1 LSLAH
6 AYRDSRLGR
15 ASSALRRFWQQSGIA
30 RWLAGEPAW
39 TAPDTL
45 RSTAL
50 ARALTC
56 VFARLRLPAF
66 RPAVDASRALP
77 FIAARAWLLLV
88 AVMGYAVIDFALR
101 NGPLAGG
108 AAASF
113 WDEMLLAAGLALL
126 LARLACRGLQTY
138 RYTALDIP
146 ILFYI
151 GVFTFLFLVRSPET
165 AIGLEG
171 VRVYT
176 EYVLWYFLATQ
187 LCDRRGQAQVLATV
201 LVGITTL
208 IALYGIVQ
216 YVVGVEIPATW
227 VDQAE
232 AGVRTRVFSIV
243 GSPNVLGSLLT
254 MVLPLGLAGF
264 LTASGLRTRAAYG
277 AASAVMA
284 LCLLFTFSRGAWLAC
299 FAALLAFGLLYELRV
314 LLALGAAALGV
325 PVLVPDAVARV
336 TYLFSSAYLAS
347 SVRAGRL
354 ARWQMAVERIKAHPL
369 AGEGF
374 GRFGGAVATRAIPG
388 SFYVDN
394 FYLKTAAE
402 GGLIAL
408 GTLLWLFVTAVRA
421 GYRAVIEAGT
431 PQTRALAA
439 AILSGLLGVLLH
451 NAVENIFEVPMMV
464 TLFWTLLGILVVL
477 PRLPERP

>member
-1 LSLAH
+1 LSLVH
-6 AYRDSRLGR
+6 AYHDSKLGR
-15 ASSALRRFWQQSGIA
+15 LTATLRRLWRESASA
-30 RWLAGEPAW
+30 RWLATEPAY

-45 RSTAL
+45 RGAAVGRAL
-50 ARALTC
+50 AR
-56 VFARLRLPAF
+56 VFPRRLRPPA
-66 RPAVDASRALP
+66 PGSTVGASRALP
-77 FIAARAWLLLV
+77 LIAAHAWLLLV
-88 AVMGYAVIDFALR
+88 AVMGYAAIDFALR
-101 NGPLAGG
+101 RDFVAGG
-108 AAASF
+108 LASF
-113 WDEMLLAAGLALL
+113 WDEALLVAGLALL
-126 LARLACRGLQTY
+126 FVRLAYRGLQTY

-146 ILFYI
+146 ILLYI
-151 GVFTFLFLVRSPET
+151 AVFTFLFLIRSPET
-165 AIGLEG
+165 AVGLEG
-171 VRVYT
+171 VRVYIQ
-176 EYVLWYFLATQ
+176 YVLWYFVATQ
-187 LCDRRGQAQVLATV
+187 LCDRRRQVHTLATA
-201 LVGITTL
+201 LVSLTTL
-208 IALYGIVQ
+208 MALYGIGQ
-216 YVVGVEIPATW
+216 YVAGVEVPSTW
-227 VDQAE
+227 IDQAE

-254 MVLPLGLAGF
+254 MVLPLGVAGF
-264 LTASGLRTRAAYG
+264 LTASRLRSRAAYG

-336 TYLFSSAYLAS
+336 TYLFSSTYLAS

-354 ARWQMAVERIKAHPL
+354 ARWQAAIEKVKAHPL
-369 AGEGF
+369 TGEGF

-408 GTLLWLFVTAVRA
+408 GTLLWLFVTALRA
-421 GYRAVIEAGT
+421 GYRAVIEVR
-431 PQTRALAA
+431 PPETRALAA

-464 TLFWTLLGILVVL
+464 TLFWSLLGLLIVL
-477 PRLPERP
+477 PRLPE

>member
-1 LSLAH
+1 MSFAH
-6 AYRDSRLGR
+6 AYRDSRLSR
-15 ASSALRRFWQQSGIA
+15 VSSALRRFWHESSLA

-66 RPAVDASRALP
+66 RPAADASRALP

-101 NGPLAGG
+101 SGPPAGG
-108 AAASF
+108 AAGF

-126 LARLACRGLQTY
+126 LARLACRGPRTY
-138 RYTALDIP
+138 RYTELDIP
-146 ILFYI
+146 ILVYT

-165 AIGLEG
+165 AVGLEG
-171 VRVYT
+171 VRVYVQ
-176 EYVLWYFLATQ
+176 YVLWYFLAAQ
-187 LCDRRGQAQVLATV
+187 LCDRRGQAQVLAAV

-208 IALYGIVQ
+208 IAVYGIAQ
-216 YVVGVEIPATW
+216 YVLGVEVPATW

-254 MVLPLGLAGF
+254 MVLPLGLAGL
-264 LTASGLRTRAAYG
+264 LTASGPRTRAAYG

-284 LCLLFTFSRGAWLAC
+284 LCLLFTLSRGAWLAC

-325 PVLVPDAVARV
+325 PVLFPDAVARV

-347 SVRAGRL
+347 SVQAGRL

-439 AILSGLLGVLLH
+439 AILGGLLGVLLH
-451 NAVENIFEVPMMV
+451 NAVENIFEVPMMA
-464 TLFWTLLGILVVL
+464 TLFWTLLGLLVVL
-477 PRLPERP
+477 PRLPE